1 MSDSNTPPTAP
12 EPAVDPV
19 AAARA
24 IMAGQEAKTDVVG
37 SLQKQV
43 RALWIVVGITAF
55 LVVILAIFTLLPR
68 FGVRMGGVGGRG
80 NFQPGMGQNF
90 QGQGQGPGQGQGQ
103 GPGQGQGQPG
113 APGTGQ

>member
-1 MSDSNTPPTAP
+1 MSDSNIPTTTP

-24 IMAGQEAKTDVVG
+24 IMAGQEAKVDQIG
-37 SLQKQV
+37 GLQKQV
-43 RALWIVVGITAF
+43 RALWIVVGVTAF

-68 FGVRMGGVGGRG
+68 FGIRTGGFGGRG

-90 QGQGQGPGQGQGQ
+90 QGPGQGP
-103 GPGQGQGQPG
+103 GQGQPG